1 MVNLNNIYKDVSFR
15 INLARKGSKDTKDTK
30 TKKKTKSKK
39 TLIKSKTKVVPKKE
53 TGPKK
58 DKVKLNKEL
67 ISDNDV
73 GVIVVEDSDDRDRKS
88 EMELRKAYLEEARS
102 QDAAV
107 DD

>member
-1 MVNLNNIYKDVSFR
+1 M
-15 INLARKGSKDTKDTK
+15 ARSSKDTK

-39 TLIKSKTKVVPKKE
+39 SLIKSKTKVVPKKKTE
-53 TGPKK
+53 SKK

-73 GVIVVEDSDDRDRKS
+73 GVIVVEEFDDRDRKS

>member
-1 MVNLNNIYKDVSFR
+1 M
-15 INLARKGSKDTKDTK
+15 ARKGSKDTKDTK

-39 TLIKSKTKVVPKKE
+39 SLIKSKTKVVPKKKTE
-53 TGPKK
+53 SKK

-73 GVIVVEDSDDRDRKS
+73 GVIVVEEFDDRDRKS

>member
-1 MVNLNNIYKDVSFR
+1 M
-15 INLARKGSKDTKDTK
+15 ARSGKDTK

-39 TLIKSKTKVVPKKE
+39 SLIKSKTKVVPKKKTE
-53 TGPKK
+53 SKK

-73 GVIVVEDSDDRDRKS
+73 GVIVVEEFDDRDRKS